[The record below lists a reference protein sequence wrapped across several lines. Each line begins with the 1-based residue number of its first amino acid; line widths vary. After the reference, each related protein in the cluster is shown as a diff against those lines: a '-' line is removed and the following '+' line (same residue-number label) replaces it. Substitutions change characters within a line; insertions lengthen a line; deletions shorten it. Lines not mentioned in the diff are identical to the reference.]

1 LTRVSALAIAL
12 GVMLLELS
20 GMSHAAAG
28 AARPPGA
35 APTNG
40 SGGLR
45 DPAPRPAPELRIQN
59 RFARNASSLHIFGGL
74 DYLERRDFYVSP
86 GVRLGATYYVTER
99 LGVEV
104 QGTRFFSQLSDAAEQ
119 VQRKYG
125 VLPDSRAPGWLL
137 VGGLRYAFGYGK
149 MMMAAIDHPVHFQPQ
164 ALLQAG
170 MHLHEGS
177 LGPSM
182 LTGVGLLVHV
192 TTRVFVRLDGAV
204 TLEIEE
210 RAGGPTTLVG
220 FLPSLAAYRTDV
232 AKALTARP

>member
-1 LTRVSALAIAL
+1 MMLAI
-12 GVMLLELS
+12 S
-20 GMSHAAAG
+20 GISHAAAAG
-28 AARPPGA
+28 AARPPAAASSDAGA
-35 APTNG
+35 G
-40 SGGLR
+40 GGGGLR

-59 RFARNASSLHIFGGL
+59 RFARNASSFHIFGGV

-86 GVRLGATYYVTER
+86 GLRLGGTYYVTER

-125 VLPDSRAPGWLL
+125 ALPDSRAPGWLL

-149 MMMAAIDHPVHFQPQ
+149 MMMAAIDQAVHFQPQ

-182 LTGVGLLVHV
+182 LTGLGLLVHV
-192 TTRVFVRLDGAV
+192 TTRLFVRLDGAV

-210 RAGGPTTLVG
+210 RASGATTLIG
-220 FLPSLAAYRTDV
+220 FLPSLVLGGT
-232 AKALTARP
+232 L